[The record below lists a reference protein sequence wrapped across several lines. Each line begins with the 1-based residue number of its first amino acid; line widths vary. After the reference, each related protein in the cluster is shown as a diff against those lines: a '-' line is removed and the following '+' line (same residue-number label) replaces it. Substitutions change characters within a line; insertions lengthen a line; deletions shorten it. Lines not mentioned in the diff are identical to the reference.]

1 MKLAEAFDA
10 AVEEVN
16 AINPS
21 LKLDA
26 IKHYLTIDD
35 SIVLQE
41 ICELVK
47 CKEFIGRHYDFTP

>member
-16 AINPS
+16 AINPG

-47 CKEFIGRHYDFTP
+47 CMELMGRHYDFTP